1 MNSYLMVSEFHRKF
15 GHPAPVQL
23 NEDHLNDPKWREL
36 RVKLVAHELL
46 ELAQALGVDIELGY
60 CHEREH
66 TLSGK
71 ELEGNVHI
79 MAVDVPDAPPSMV
92 GTADA
97 LADLDYV
104 VNGAAVCFGIPLPLV
119 TAEVHRSNMSKLGA
133 DGEPLM
139 SPDGKIL
146 KGPNYREPDIA
157 GLLAHWAGNPHNTA
171 IATEPP
177 PVPADAL
184 AAMEHP
190 QGIQGALRD
199 MAAEAPSAA
208 YVDQDGESTP
218 ARVVEKF
225 TPTHASLNDDGSV
238 TLEGQVQYK
247 E

>member
-15 GHPAPVQL
+15 GHPAPMQL
-23 NEDHLNDPKWREL
+23 NEDHLNDPKWRVL
-36 RVKLVAHELL
+36 RLKLVLQEAT
-46 ELAQALGVDIELGY
+46 ELAQGLACSFSLAY
-60 CHEREH
+60 SHEQH
-66 TLSGK
+66 GNWTGK
-71 ELEGNVHI
+71 ELEDLLHI
-79 MAVDVPDAPPSMV
+79 SNSVNDPAPDMV
-92 GTADA
+92 RTADA

-104 VNGAAVCFGIPLPLV
+104 VNGGAVCFGIPLPLV

-184 AAMEHP
+184 VAMEHP

-218 ARVVEKF
+218 AAPK
-225 TPTHASLNDDGSV
+225 
-238 TLEGQVQYK
+238 Q
-247 E
+247 